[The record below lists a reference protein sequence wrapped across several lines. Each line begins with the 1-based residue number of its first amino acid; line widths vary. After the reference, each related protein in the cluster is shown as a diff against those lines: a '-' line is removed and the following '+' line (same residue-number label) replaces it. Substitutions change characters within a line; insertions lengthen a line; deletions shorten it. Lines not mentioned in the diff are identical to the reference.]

1 MTGGHNMKDKKFTIS
16 SELVAAYLDGHATL
30 DESLQILAA
39 TKVDSELRELLE
51 ISMAVDVDFP
61 FDNVI
66 DVLPMTAL
74 AANHDENLCVWLCE
88 RYILEQKDV
97 KFDEDK
103 AIVDMQSNGWLKTEG
118 VNLFNVGRYS
128 ETLGLSVQRIYD
140 GTLNDIDRALKQGCG
155 VIAIIDGGELQ
166 DDCGDEICEDNLIGR
181 IPDHAVVVTSYQQSS
196 DVIELY
202 DPNAIIKKKQ
212 YKVKQFLNAWADSK
226 YYYVTINLKTM
237 NTYNPKPID
246 LSDVELTDDLNELRE
261 AIAENAHEIWA
272 EGRKAEGWTYG
283 PERNDEKKHN
293 PCMVP
298 YSELPDSEKQYD
310 REMAMKTIKLLKKLG
325 YDLIKRE
332 DTDLYRDLISR
343 IRDSKVTYY
352 CSHCWS
358 KGIKTPVSKHQVFC
372 HVCGNELRL
381 EDLYKG

>member
-1 MTGGHNMKDKKFTIS
+1 MGGHNMKDKKQSIS
-16 SELVAAYLDGHATL
+16 SELVAAYLDGRATR
-30 DESLQILAA
+30 EETLQILSAA
-39 TKVDSELRELLE
+39 KVDIELRELLE
-51 ISMAVDVDFP
+51 IAIAVDVDLQS
-61 FDNVI
+61 DNVVEI
-66 DVLPMTAL
+66 LPMTAL
-74 AANHDENLCVWLCE
+74 AATHDENLCVWLCE

-97 KFDEDK
+97 EFDEDK
-103 AIVDMQSNGWLKTEG
+103 AIADMWSNGWLKSEG

-128 ETLGLSVQRIYD
+128 ETLGLSVRRIYD

-155 VIAIIDGGELQ
+155 VIAIVDGGELQ
-166 DDCGDEICEDNLIGR
+166 DDCYDELCEDMLVGR

-196 DVIELY
+196 DEIELY

-226 YYYVTINLKTM
+226 YYFVTINLKAM

-272 EGRKAEGWTYG
+272 VERRSKGWTWG
-283 PERNDEKKHN
+283 PKRDDEKKHN

-298 YSELPDSEKQYD
+298 YSDLSEDEKLYD
-310 REMAMKTIKLLKKLG
+310 REMAMQTIKLLKKLG

-332 DTDLYRDLISR
+332 DTELYRLLFDR
-343 IRDSKVTYY
+343 IRFAQKG
-352 CSHCWS
+352 HCCHNCGHPAS
-358 KGIKTPVSKHQVFC
+358 FGQTFC
-372 HVCGNELRL
+372 EACGHLLEINWNE
-381 EDLYKG
+381 KK

>member
-1 MTGGHNMKDKKFTIS
+1 MTGGYNMKDKKYTIS
-16 SELVAAYLDGHATL
+16 SELLAAYLDGRATRE
-30 DESLQILAA
+30 ESLHILSAA
-39 TKVDSELRELLE
+39 KVDAELCELLG
-51 ISMAVDVDFP
+51 IAMVVDVDLHD
-61 FDNVI
+61 DNVI
-66 DVLPMTAL
+66 EILPMTSL
-74 AANHDENLCVWLCE
+74 AAVHDDNLCVWLCE
-88 RYILEQKDV
+88 KYILEQKDV

-103 AIVDMQSNGWLKTEG
+103 AILDMQSDGWLKSGG

-140 GTLNDIDRALKQGCG
+140 GTLTDIYRALNRGCG
-155 VIAIIDGGELQ
+155 VIAIVDGGELQ
-166 DDCGDEICEDNLIGR
+166 GDCHDEICEDLFVGR

-202 DPNAIIKKKQ
+202 DPNAIINKKQ
-212 YKVKQFLNAWADSK
+212 YTVKQFLNAWADSK
-226 YYYVTINLKTM
+226 YYFVIINSKTM

-283 PERNDEKKHN
+283 PERNDEKKQN

-298 YSELPDSEKQYD
+298 YSDLPDSEKQYD

-332 DTDLYRDLISR
+332 DTDLYKDLISR
-343 IRDSKVTYY
+343 IRDSKEAYY
-352 CSHCWS
+352 CSHCCS

-372 HVCGNELRL
+372 HKCGNELRL
-381 EDLYKG
+381 EELYKG

>member
-1 MTGGHNMKDKKFTIS
+1 MKDKKQSIS
-16 SELVAAYLDGHATL
+16 SELVAAYLDGRATC
-30 DESLQILAA
+30 EETLQILSAA
-39 TKVDSELRELLE
+39 KVDVELCELLE
-51 ISMAVDVDFP
+51 IAMAVDVDLQSG
-61 FDNVI
+61 NVVEI
-66 DVLPMTAL
+66 LPMTAL
-74 AANHDENLCVWLCE
+74 AATHDENLCVWLCE
-88 RYILEQKDV
+88 RCILEQKDV
-97 KFDEDK
+97 EFDEDK
-103 AIVDMQSNGWLKTEG
+103 AIADMQSNGWLKSEG

-128 ETLGLSVQRIYD
+128 ETLGLSVRRIYD
-140 GTLNDIDRALKQGCG
+140 GTLNDIELALKQGCG
-155 VIAIIDGGELQ
+155 VIAVVDGGELQ
-166 DDCGDEICEDNLIGR
+166 SDCDDEICEDVFVGR

-196 DVIELY
+196 DEIELY

-226 YYYVTINLKTM
+226 YYFVTINLKAM

-246 LSDVELTDDLNELRE
+246 LSEVELTDDLNELRE

-272 EGRKAEGWTYG
+272 EGRKAEGWTWG

-332 DTDLYRDLISR
+332 DTDLYRLLFER
-343 IRDSKVTYY
+343 IRFAQKG
-352 CSHCWS
+352 HCCHNCGHPAS
-358 KGIKTPVSKHQVFC
+358 FGQTFC
-372 HVCGNELRL
+372 EACGHLLEINWNE
-381 EDLYKG
+381 KK

>member
-1 MTGGHNMKDKKFTIS
+1 MTGGHNMKDKKYIIS
-16 SELVAAYLDGHATL
+16 SELLAAYLDGRTTRE
-30 DESLQILAA
+30 ESLQILSAA
-39 TKVDSELRELLE
+39 KVDTELRELLE
-51 ISMAVDVDFP
+51 IAMAVDVDLQS
-61 FDNVI
+61 DNVI
-66 DVLPMTAL
+66 EILPMTSL
-74 AANHDENLCVWLCE
+74 AAVHDDNLCVWLCE
-88 RYILEQKDV
+88 KYILEQKDV

-103 AIVDMQSNGWLKTEG
+103 AITDMQSNGWLKSEG

-128 ETLGLSVQRIYD
+128 EILGLSVRRIYD
-140 GTLNDIDRALKQGCG
+140 GTLNDIELALKQGCG
-155 VIAIIDGGELQ
+155 VIAVIDGGELQ
-166 DDCGDEICEDNLIGR
+166 GDCHDEICEDVFVGR

-202 DPNAIIKKKQ
+202 DPNAVINKKQ

-226 YYYVTINLKTM
+226 YYFVTINFKAM

-283 PERNDEKKHN
+283 PERNDEKKQN

-298 YSELPDSEKQYD
+298 YSDLPDSEKQYD

-332 DTDLYRDLISR
+332 DTDLYKDLISR
-343 IRDSKVTYY
+343 IRDSKEAYY
-352 CSHCWS
+352 CSHCCS

-372 HVCGNELRL
+372 HKCGNELRL
-381 EDLYKG
+381 EELYKG